1 MVNRARDTALPHF
14 MATTAIQ
21 IHQRRKIYFFS
32 DAHLGNGASD
42 SDREK
47 EHRII
52 TFLDMVERDGQE
64 LFIVGDLFDYWF
76 EYRSVV
82 PRGYVRLLGK
92 LAALVDAGL
101 AITYLAGNHDFW
113 MRGYLSEELGLA
125 IHGEPIE
132 RTFGGKRFYICH
144 GDGVD
149 PTDRGYRFLKRVF
162 RNKLNIALFSL
173 LHPDLASVIARW
185 SSNTSR
191 KHTQDKPR
199 EEKYLLEFAAQK
211 ISEGCDVVIM
221 GHSHVPSLTPVNG
234 GTYLNLG
241 DWIKHY
247 TYAVFDGKA
256 VSLHEWTAQGPP
268 RARDRRRL

>member
-1 MVNRARDTALPHF
+1 
-14 MATTAIQ
+14 MATTSTQ
-21 IHQRRKIYFFS
+21 PHRPQKIYFFS
-32 DAHLGNGASD
+32 DAHLGTSSSD
-42 SDREK
+42 GDREK
-47 EHRII
+47 EQRII
-52 TFLDMVERDGQE
+52 AFLDMVAQDAKE

-92 LAALVDAGL
+92 LAALADAG
-101 AITYLAGNHDFW
+101 ISVTYLAGNHDFW
-113 MRGYLSEELGLA
+113 MRGYLREELGIA
-125 IHGEPIE
+125 IHNDPLE

-162 RNKLNIALFSL
+162 RNKLNIRLFSL
-173 LHPDLASVIARW
+173 LHPDLATAIARW
-185 SSNTSR
+185 SSHTSR

-199 EEKYLLEFAAQK
+199 EQKYLLEFAARK
-211 ISEGCDVVIM
+211 ISQGCDVVVM
-221 GHSHVPSLTPVNG
+221 GHSHVPSLTAVNG

-247 TYAVFDGKA
+247 TYAVFDGSA
-256 VSLHEWTAQGPP
+256 VTLHEWKVGGPP
-268 RARDRRRL
+268 HVDSERQF

>member
-1 MVNRARDTALPHF
+1 MS
-14 MATTAIQ
+14 TTATQ
-21 IHQRRKIYFFS
+21 AHLRQKIYFFS
-32 DAHLGNGASD
+32 DAHLGSGVSQA
-42 SDREK
+42 DREK
-47 EHRII
+47 ERQII
-52 TFLDMVERDGQE
+52 GFLEMVAQDGQE

-92 LAALVDAGL
+92 LAALVDAGIP
-101 AITYLAGNHDFW
+101 ITYLTGNHDFW
-113 MRGYLSEELGLA
+113 MRGYLREELG
-125 IHGEPIE
+125 ISITGEPIE
-132 RTFGGKRFYICH
+132 RTFGGKRFHICH

-162 RNKLNIALFSL
+162 RNKLNIRLFSL
-173 LHPDLASVIARW
+173 LHPDLATAIARW
-185 SSNTSR
+185 SSQTSR

-199 EEKYLLEFAAQK
+199 EEKYLLEFAARK
-211 ISEGCDVVIM
+211 ISQGCDVVIM
-221 GHSHVPSLTPVNG
+221 GHSHVPSLSAVNG

-256 VSLHEWTAQGPP
+256 VTLREWKAQGPP
-268 RARDRRRL
+268 SAPHEGHS